1 MQHKDERSW
10 MLHNVLAA
18 ANLPPVSTAYNVDET
33 SNTYALIKEPAIP
46 KLPTLVGAVTV
57 LSLPQ
62 CGGLP
67 LDLTSDERKALRL
80 AIIQAVVRELIVW
93 EEPIMVGTAMNFSVV
108 NVHEPGHSDNKIVP
122 IVLRAKRIFRGRPA
136 WDNVKLLVDEEGG
149 ARLYFGRC
157 MAFFRDKHG
166 SVFVGIRWYQNVTA
180 NGEALDETA
189 MLPRLKLTK
198 INVTIRDVLES
209 VSILPAASIINGALL
224 IPYND
229 EYWAMQ
235 SSMEQGQYIFN
246 NQQRLFHL

>member
-18 ANLPPVSTAYNVDET
+18 ANLPPVSTAYNVDEM

-46 KLPTLVGAVTV
+46 KLPTLTGALTT

-93 EEPIMVGTAMNFSVV
+93 EEPIMVGTAMSFTVV

-235 SSMEQGQYIFN
+235 SSVEQGQYISN
-246 NQQRLFHL
+246 NQYLHIPL

>member
-10 MLHNVLAA
+10 MLKNVLAA
-18 ANLPPVSTAYNVDET
+18 ANLPPLSTAYNVNET
-33 SNTYALIKEPAIP
+33 SNTYALIKEPAIQ
-46 KLPTLVGAVTV
+46 KLPALLGVVTT

-67 LDLTSDERKALRL
+67 SDLTTEERKTLRL
-80 AIIQAVVRELIVW
+80 AIIQAVVRGLIVW
-93 EEPIMVGTAMNFSVV
+93 QEPIMVGTAMNFSVV
-108 NVHEPGHSDNKIVP
+108 NVHEPAHSDNNIVP

-166 SVFVGIRWYQNVTA
+166 SVFVGIRWYQSVTA
-180 NGEALDETA
+180 NGKALDDTA

-198 INVTIRDVLES
+198 INVTLRDVLQS
-209 VSILPAASIINGALL
+209 VSILPAASIVNGALL
-224 IPYND
+224 IPFND

-235 SSMEQGQYIFN
+235 SSMEQGQYISN
-246 NQQRLFHL
+246 HK